1 MQATERAELD
11 AMRDLYVALDSSC
24 EVGDAVCGVVQRLP
38 ESTMLNRALGVGLDA
53 PATEE
58 QLDEIVAAFAGR
70 GCVCAV
76 AVAPEAQPAELPAW
90 LRARGFEPGYAWMK
104 FSRRVGDPPT
114 VETDLRVQEIGPE
127 HADSFGRVVV
137 AAYGMPTDL
146 VSVSSVVVGRPG
158 WHCFV
163 AFAGDEPAGVAALH
177 AGDGLGWLGF
187 AGTVPELRG
196 RGAQNALLAAR
207 TARAEEL
214 GLEQLVTE
222 TGARQPDRPSNSY
235 RNILRNGFE
244 EAYLR
249 PNYIRAASG

>member
-104 FSRRVGDPPT
+104 FSRRVGDP
-114 VETDLRVQEIGPE
+114 R
-127 HADSFGRVVV
+127 
-137 AAYGMPTDL
+137 
-146 VSVSSVVVGRPG
+146 
-158 WHCFV
+158 
-163 AFAGDEPAGVAALH
+163 
-177 AGDGLGWLGF
+177 
-187 AGTVPELRG
+187 
-196 RGAQNALLAAR
+196 
-207 TARAEEL
+207 
-214 GLEQLVTE
+214 
-222 TGARQPDRPSNSY
+222 RPS
-235 RNILRNGFE
+235 
-244 EAYLR
+244 R
-249 PNYIRAASG
+249 PIFVSRRSARSTRTRSAASSWLPTGCRPTSCR